1 MEELL
6 GKKKIF
12 RFHVNN
18 SMFAVFDG
26 ELIHPVLSTFW
37 LGYYFEWY
45 SRKVIQ
51 SFFKDD
57 INACGSKLSIN
68 HKSPA
73 FENDWVDVEVEVV
86 NIDRQIIDCSIV
98 AKVDSRIIA
107 EGKTSQFVSTQ
118 SFFNDQF
125 KPRKQP

>member
-6 GKKKIF
+6 GQKKIF
-12 RFHVNN
+12 RFRVSS

-37 LGYYFEWY
+37 LGYYFEWF
-45 SRKVIQ
+45 SRQIIQ
-51 SFFKDD
+51 PFFQPDQ
-57 INACGSKLSIN
+57 NACGAKLSVN

-73 FENDWVDVEVEVV
+73 FEHEWVDVEVEVTK
-86 NIDRQIIDCSIV
+86 IDRQIIECSLV
-98 AKVDSRIIA
+98 AKVESRIIA
-107 EGKTSQFVSTQ
+107 EGKTSQFLSTQ